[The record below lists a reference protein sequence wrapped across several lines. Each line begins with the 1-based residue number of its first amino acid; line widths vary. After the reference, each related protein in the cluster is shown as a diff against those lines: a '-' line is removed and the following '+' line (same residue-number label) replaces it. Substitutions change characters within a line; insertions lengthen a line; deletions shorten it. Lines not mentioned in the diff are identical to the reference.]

1 MISLDKLTI
10 KAQEALRRARDLA
23 LEKKHQQLEPE
34 HLFAALIEQEGIV
47 YEILRKC
54 GADLSVIKRQLEE
67 SFKKFPEVSGIG
79 EVYLSSKLSTV
90 LEKAQKEAKSLGD
103 VYISTEH
110 LLLAIADEPGTYIHD
125 ILVSLGLTKEDI
137 LKALTDIRGPH
148 KVTDQMPE
156 EKYQALKRYCVDLT
170 ELAREGKLDPVIGR
184 DEEIRRVI
192 QILSRRRKNNPCL
205 IGDAGVGKTAIVE
218 GLAQRIAKG
227 DVPTTLKDKLILS
240 LDMGALLAGAKYR
253 GEFEERLKA
262 VIKEIQE
269 KEGKIILFIDE
280 IHTLVGAGKAE
291 GAMDAANILKPA
303 LARGELHCIG
313 ATTVDEYRKYIEK
326 DPALERRFQPVYVKE
341 PTVEETVSI
350 LRGLKERYEIHHGVR
365 ISDSAIVAAAYL
377 SARYIPDRRL
387 PDKAVDLIDEAA
399 AKLRMEIDSMP
410 SELDEIARR
419 IRQLEIEREVVKL
432 EGDPAGKL
440 SSIEKEI
447 ADLKE
452 RFNDLKAHWEAEKEA
467 IQKVRALKKKIEETK
482 HELEIAER
490 SGDLEKAARIKYDV
504 LMRLNKELEEANR
517 KLAEIQKERKLLKE
531 VVEEEDIAEIISKWT
546 GIPVSK
552 LLEEEA
558 QKLLRMEEELHKRI
572 VGQDMAVRAVSDT
585 IRRARAGLSDPNRP
599 LGSFLFLGPTGVGKT
614 ELAKALAEFLFDDEN
629 ALVRIDMSEYME
641 RHSVSRLIGAPPG
654 YVGYEEGGQLT
665 EAVRRRPYSV
675 VLLDEIEKA
684 HPEVFNILLQ
694 ILEDGRLTDSKGNTV
709 SFKNTVIIMTSNIG
723 SEFITAPEADFG
735 TPEYDEYYT
744 RMRDRVLEELRRYFK
759 PEFLNRIDEI
769 IVFHSLGKDHIK
781 RIADLLLHK
790 VKERLFE
797 KRIELSW
804 TENLREYLSD
814 VGFDPVYGARPL
826 RRTIQ
831 RLIENPLAEMILK
844 GELKSQD
851 MVVVDANEKGI
862 IFRKGDRV
870 LKEVA

>member
-54 GADLSVIKRQLEE
+54 GADISVIERQLEE

-90 LEKAQKEAKSLGD
+90 LEKAQKEAKALGD

-125 ILVSLGLTKEDI
+125 ILVSLDLTKENI

-341 PTVEETVSI
+341 PSVEETVSI

-467 IQKVRALKKKIEETK
+467 IQKVRALKRKIEETK
-482 HELEIAER
+482 HELEVAER

-517 KLAEIQKERKLLKE
+517 KLAEIQKKRKLLKE

-744 RMRDRVLEELRRYFK
+744 RMRDRVLEELKRYFK

-781 RIADLLLHK
+781 RIADLLLQK